1 MAPELACRT
10 GTNYFANLKQMLL
23 SGDLGDPS
31 PRPLRRRSLV
41 DRLATDTSGVLEL
54 AHVAM
59 LADTHTA
66 IQAVEAEL
74 LELEGEME

>member
-1 MAPELACRT
+1 MTPAD
-10 GTNYFANLKQMLL
+10 LL
-23 SGDLGDPS
+23 TLRDL
-31 PRPLRRRSLV
+31 LTIRRRSLV
-41 DRLATDTSGVLEL
+41 DRLVTDTSGTIEL
-54 AHVAM
+54 AHVSM

>member
-1 MAPELACRT
+1 MTTADLLTLRDLLA
-10 GTNYFANLKQMLL
+10 
-23 SGDLGDPS
+23 
-31 PRPLRRRSLV
+31 LRRRSLI

-54 AHVAM
+54 AHVSM

-74 LELEGEME
+74 LELEGDEP

>member
-1 MAPELACRT
+1 MTPAELLTLRDVLAI
-10 GTNYFANLKQMLL
+10 
-23 SGDLGDPS
+23 
-31 PRPLRRRSLV
+31 RRRSLI

-54 AHVAM
+54 AHVSM

-74 LELEGEME
+74 LELEGDEP

>member
-1 MAPELACRT
+1 MTPADLLTLRDVLA
-10 GTNYFANLKQMLL
+10 
-23 SGDLGDPS
+23 
-31 PRPLRRRSLV
+31 LRRRGLV

-54 AHVAM
+54 AHVSM

>member
-1 MAPELACRT
+1 MTPADLLTLRDLLAI
-10 GTNYFANLKQMLL
+10 
-23 SGDLGDPS
+23 
-31 PRPLRRRSLV
+31 RRRALV

-54 AHVAM
+54 AHVSM

>member
-1 MAPELACRT
+1 MHNGELIALRS
-10 GTNYFANLKQMLL
+10 ALA
-23 SGDLGDPS
+23 
-31 PRPLRRRSLV
+31 LRRRGLI

-54 AHVAM
+54 AHVSM

-74 LELEGEME
+74 LELEGDEP

>member
-1 MAPELACRT
+1 MTTADLLTLRDVLA
-10 GTNYFANLKQMLL
+10 
-23 SGDLGDPS
+23 
-31 PRPLRRRSLV
+31 LRRRSLI

-54 AHVAM
+54 AHVSM

>member
-1 MAPELACRT
+1 MTPAELLTLRD
-10 GTNYFANLKQMLL
+10 LL
-23 SGDLGDPS
+23 TI
-31 PRPLRRRSLV
+31 RRRGLI
-41 DRLATDTSGVLEL
+41 DRLATDTSGILEL

-66 IQAVEAEL
+66 IQAIDSEL

>member
-1 MAPELACRT
+1 MTNADLLTLRDVLAI
-10 GTNYFANLKQMLL
+10 
-23 SGDLGDPS
+23 
-31 PRPLRRRSLV
+31 RRRSLI

-54 AHVAM
+54 AHVSM

-74 LELEGEME
+74 LELEGDEP